1 MNTHHLVK
9 ATGAEGATFRDGQY
23 LVDFGDGYRPAT
35 PEELTAAE
43 AVEAEELRIEQER
56 RRADALTLIPALERI
71 ADTVLRSAVVAET
84 MTPEAMRDVAVL
96 FRRYEVG
103 RAYAAGDV
111 FEYEGALIEVRS
123 AHTSQADWV
132 PSTTDSLYKPHYPAG
147 VIPFW
152 VMPTGGHDAPNIG
165 DERRHSDTCWRSLI
179 DGNTTE
185 PGSDPRWWEEF
196 TCP

>member
-1 MNTHHLVK
+1 MNINHLAK
-9 ATGAEGATFRDGQY
+9 ATSAEGATFRDGQY

-56 RRADALTLIPALERI
+56 QRADALTLIPALERI
-71 ADTVLRSAVVAET
+71 ADTVLSSAVVAET

-111 FEYEGALIEVRS
+111 FAYDGALFEVIQ
-123 AHTSQADWV
+123 AHTSQADWA
-132 PSTTDSLYKPHYPAG
+132 PPTTASLYKAHYPAG
-147 VIPFW
+147 VIPYW
-152 VMPTGGHDAPNIG
+152 VQPTGAHDAPNIG
-165 DERRHSDTCWRSLI
+165 DERRHNGTCWRSLI
-179 DGNTTE
+179 DANTTE